1 MRWVGHAARTGDRRG
16 AYRVLVGKPD
26 CERKRPF
33 EDLGVYGRI
42 ILKWIFKK
50 WNGGAMDY
58 FIWLRLVTHGGL
70 L

>member
-1 MRWVGHAARTGDRRG
+1 LGDQIEDEMGGVCSTHRRV

-42 ILKWIFKK
+42 I
-50 WNGGAMDY
+50 
-58 FIWLRLVTHGGL
+58 
-70 L
+70 